1 MIAVDI
7 EKKLKA
13 YNGLQLLRIKKDFL
27 PGGITRITGPSG
39 AGKTTLLKMIAGLIT
54 PDSGIIKTNVETW
67 FDASQK
73 INLSPQQR
81 RVGFVFQD
89 YALFPNMTVKQH
101 LEYATDDA
109 DWITRLLHIGG
120 LHTFSNHKPDH
131 LSGGQQQRLAIM
143 RALAIK
149 PKLLLMDEPFSALDI
164 KMKSPLVKALQ
175 MLFTELGAT
184 ALIVSHNP
192 QELDGVSENEL
203 EIGYNSLKPIK
214 SPGPHKQP

>member
-1 MIAVDI
+1 MIAVNI

-13 YNGLQLLRIKKDFL
+13 YNGLQVLRIKKDFL

-39 AGKTTLLKMIAGLIT
+39 AGKTTFLKMIAGLIT
-54 PDSGIIKTNVETW
+54 PDSGIIKTNSITW
-67 FDASQK
+67 FDAAQK

-109 DWITRLLHIGG
+109 EWINRLLHIGG
-120 LHTFSNHKPDH
+120 LDTFADHRPGH

-149 PKLLLMDEPFSALDI
+149 PKLLLMDEPFSALDL
-164 KMKSPLVKALQ
+164 KMKSALIADLQ
-175 MLFTELGAT
+175 VLFTKLGAT
-184 ALIVSHNP
+184 TLIVSHNP
-192 QELDGVSENEL
+192 QELDGVSGDEL
-203 EIGYNSLKPIK
+203 EIF
-214 SPGPHKQP
+214 